1 MQSLFKSKK
10 ILIFIIFLILTIV
23 YLLIYQNET
32 VYFNFKSYS
41 IKNVTKIFDN
51 SDNVYNPSYIV
62 KVTNNVTGFDTTTF
76 QTKNISVVNITY
88 TTNTS
93 TVQTST
99 IPDTNTN
106 KTKPICEIISKS
118 LGLIIKKTFIIF
130 QIIDAD
136 DYNFYF
142 FY

>member
-32 VYFNFKSYS
+32 VYFNFKLYS

-51 SDNVYNPSYIV
+51 SDNVYNPSFIV
-62 KVTNNVTGFDTTTF
+62 TSNVTIFDTATF

-99 IPDTNTN
+99 TPDTNTN